1 MVVEVVV
8 DEMLEVAEV
17 VGMVLESELVQ
28 VPKFVVDEFGT
39 LVVEEVVEFERLEPV
54 AVVGFV
60 AQMEVSS
67 VEEVVVAEFE
77 LELVVEAEVLL
88 AVVLLQEEVE
98 GILVEFVEEV
108 VVLEQM
114 FELQVEVVQVVEEGE
129 DEEY

>member
-98 GILVEFVEEV
+98 GILVEFVE
-108 VVLEQM
+108 
-114 FELQVEVVQVVEEGE
+114 
-129 DEEY
+129 